1 MAGSRYQYVKKF
13 ELPDPILPGTFMVL
27 RIDGHAFHRL
37 SEVHKFAK
45 PNDERA
51 LQLMDHAARD
61 VMNEYKDIVLAFGES
76 DEYSFLFRK
85 STALYNR
92 RQAKIVTTLTSLFTS
107 SYVFNW
113 SRYLPDTPLEYPP
126 SFDGRIV
133 VYPSQKEIRDYF
145 SWRQAD
151 THINNLYNTI
161 FWALVQQG
169 GETTTQA
176 HAILRGTVSG
186 TKNEMLHSR
195 FGINYNTIPARYRKG
210 SVLVQERVCSL
221 CSWIFELPP
230 ASSDDLASTA
240 GETPGTPQQPE
251 QAPSGS
257 SKQKASKKA
266 HALTRIELHHCDI
279 IGDEFWDQRPY
290 LLAE

>member
-1 MAGSRYQYVKKF
+1 MSSTGRDIFQIHHSSIHRHLTAGSSSIRHKKKF
-13 ELPDPILPGTFMVL
+13 GTTSH
-27 RIDGHAFHRL
+27 G
-37 SEVHKFAK
+37 AK
-45 PNDERA
+45 
-51 LQLMDHAARD
+51 Q
-61 VMNEYKDIVLAFGES
+61 
-76 DEYSFLFRK
+76 
-85 STALYNR
+85 
-92 RQAKIVTTLTSLFTS
+92 
-107 SYVFNW
+107 
-113 SRYLPDTPLEYPP
+113 TP
-126 SFDGRIV
+126 
-133 VYPSQKEIRDYF
+133 K
-145 SWRQAD
+145 A
-151 THINNLYNTI
+151 HINNLYNTI

-210 SVLVQERVCSL
+210 SVLVQERS
-221 CSWIFELPP
+221 PP

-240 GETPGTPQQPE
+240 GETQGTPQQPE

-257 SKQKASKKA
+257 SRQKASKKA
-266 HALTRIELHHCDI
+266 HALTKIELHHCDI